1 MRVPF
6 TTRLLARAV
15 LKLRTVNDAMRAK
28 DAIGY
33 GRRSMGLAVSDLL
46 EPLPDQNCP

>member
-1 MRVPF
+1 MLIPF
-6 TTRLLARAV
+6 TTGLLAGAIP
-15 LKLRTVNDAMRAK
+15 KLRTVNDAMRAK

-33 GRRSMGLAVSDLL
+33 GRRSMGLTVPELL